1 MRSGKSSPPLSAFL
15 ITGISGL
22 IGLTAGFA
30 ELLIFS
36 GLAGM
41 ITSLYQ
47 LVRGRALL
55 PKMGIASTLLA
66 VPLSFIVLVLG
77 GVLADPVTPDDAAAE
92 PTSQVTTES
101 PSPSPAPTSTPSPT
115 PATPAPAAAD
125 VDADG
130 ETGDV
135 VGQEE
140 TVVDQTGAANQTG
153 ATQTALAVLDLLEV
167 KGRAPKTGYDRK
179 LFNYRGVDLD
189 RNGCDTRND
198 ILQRD
203 LTDITFKPGSNDCAV
218 QTGMLTDP
226 YSGTE
231 ISFNRDAPNE
241 VQIDHVV
248 ALMDAWQKG
257 AQSWDAA
264 KLERFGND
272 PLNLFAVEG
281 RLNSQ
286 KGAGDAATWLPPNKA
301 FRCEYV
307 ARQVAV
313 KYEYGLWVTQAEKDM
328 IAGILAKCPEQVLPS
343 GTGGVA
349 GAAGSVSEPVPAA
362 EPSAEPT
369 PAVTPAPAPKPA
381 ATPTPKATPKPV
393 VPAVVPAP
401 KPAATPTPAAP
412 AATPTPP
419 PAPAET
425 PKPVDPVNYK
435 NCTDV
440 WNSIGK
446 PITPGDPGFLPKF
459 DRDGDGVGCENDPR

>member
-30 ELLIFS
+30 ELLIFG

-55 PKMGIASTLLA
+55 PKMGITSTLLA

-115 PATPAPAAAD
+115 PATPAPADAD
-125 VDADG
+125 VDEDG

-272 PLNLFAVEG
+272 PLNLLAVEG

-349 GAAGSVSEPVPAA
+349 GAADLVSAPDTSAAAAA
-362 EPSAEPT
+362 EPKPSPT
-369 PAVTPAPAPKPA
+369 PTPAPA
-381 ATPTPKATPKPV
+381 ATPAPV
-393 VPAVVPAP
+393 EAP
-401 KPAATPTPAAP
+401 KPAATPTPA
-412 AATPTPP
+412 
-419 PAPAET
+419 

-440 WNSIGK
+440 WNSIGRS
-446 PITPGDPGFLPKF
+446 ITPGDPGFLPKF